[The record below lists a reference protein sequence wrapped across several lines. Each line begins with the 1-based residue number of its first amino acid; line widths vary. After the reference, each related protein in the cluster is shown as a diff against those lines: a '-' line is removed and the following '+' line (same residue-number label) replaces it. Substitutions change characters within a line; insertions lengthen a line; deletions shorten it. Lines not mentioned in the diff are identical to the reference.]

1 MPPKITFTNRIGL
14 KMKQDIL
21 KHLKQLLPLSDSELE
36 DFINN
41 FRTVHLKK
49 GEYFIKEGQLKKEL
63 GLIVKGCMLCYYNK
77 DGEQVIDEFSLDFEF
92 ITDYFSYLTNTPAEK
107 NVKCIEDTDLLVLPF
122 DQLHAEY
129 ANDPNLDK
137 VGRIMAEGLFINS
150 QQKAKSLMI
159 DDAETRYLKLIAKR
173 SDLVQRVPQ
182 YLIAS
187 YLNVKPETLSRIRN
201 KLSTQ

>member
-1 MPPKITFTNRIGL
+1 MMNSEII
-14 KMKQDIL
+14 
-21 KHLKQLLPLSDSELE
+21 KHLKQILPLSDIELE
-36 DFINN
+36 DFISK
-41 FRTVHLKK
+41 FKLIHLKK

-63 GLIVKGCMLCYYNK
+63 GLIVHGCMLCYYNK
-77 DGEQVIDEFSLDFEF
+77 NGEQVIDEFSLDYEF

-129 ANDPNLDK
+129 GNTPNFEK

-159 DDAETRYLKLIAKR
+159 DDAETRYLKLISKR
-173 SDLVQRVPQ
+173 SDLIQRVPQ

-187 YLNVKPETLSRIRN
+187 YLNIKPETLSRIRN
-201 KLSTQ
+201 KLSTK

>member
-1 MPPKITFTNRIGL
+1 
-14 KMKQDIL
+14 MKQDIL
-21 KHLKQLLPLSDSELE
+21 KHLKQILPLSDSVLE
-36 DFINN
+36 DFINK

-63 GLIVKGCMLCYYNK
+63 GLIIKGCMLCYYNK
-77 DGEQVIDEFSLDFEF
+77 DGEQVIDEFSLDYEF

-122 DQLHAEY
+122 DQLLSDYGNNPDFE
-129 ANDPNLDK
+129 K
-137 VGRIMAEGLFINS
+137 FGRIMAEGLFLS
-150 QQKAKSLMI
+150 SHQKAKSLMI
-159 DDAETRYLKLIAKR
+159 DDAETRYLKLISKR

-187 YLNVKPETLSRIRN
+187 YLNIKPETLSRIRN
-201 KLSTQ
+201 KLSAK